1 MTLTYVAL
9 ATAVL
14 GLMLLLLS
22 GPAYRLGLPLETAFT
37 ILRWGAYVGGLGL
50 MLGLV
55 ASFVAYRRRQRW
67 PMTLAVVASVL
78 GLVAVAIPYSWQRR
92 ARSVPPI
99 HDITTDLDNP
109 PAFEAIVPLRAEAPN
124 TLDRPPMLAGQQR
137 EGYPDLAPVTI
148 SLPPD
153 RVFNRSLDVAQRMGW
168 EIVAADQASGRIE
181 ATDTTRWFGFTDDV
195 AVRITPWGSGTRVDV
210 RSVSRVG
217 RSDVGTNA
225 QRIRDFLEA
234 LQDE

>member
-37 ILRWGAYVGGLGL
+37 ILRWGAYVGGVGV
-50 MLGLV
+50 MLGLA
-55 ASFVAYRRRQRW
+55 ASFVAYRRKQRW
-67 PMTLAVVASVL
+67 PMTLAVAASVL
-78 GLVAVAIPYSWQRR
+78 GLIAVAIPYSWQRR

-153 RVFNRSLDVAQRMGW
+153 RVFNRSLDVAQQLGW

-225 QRIRDFLEA
+225 QRIRAFLEA